1 MIFPKIPNLFTG
13 ISGPQDKK
21 EELKKLLERLG
32 QVLQGLDPW
41 QTDNLITFAKNLSF
55 LQDRLLTDLVFQHA
69 LHEYDKAI
77 IWRTHVL
84 TWAAKNALYVDGD
97 FVECGTHLGF
107 SVKVVSDYVELD
119 KTDRLYWCYDLF
131 EGSAYSRFNLN
142 GVEPFEWVRKS
153 FENKKFVRLV
163 KGPVP
168 DSFEDQ
174 CPKQVAFLHLDL
186 NSAPAE
192 EGALQ
197 RIVPLMPAGAM
208 VVLDDYGWSHYK
220 PQKVVADKYFAQRNI
235 PIVELPTGQGLAII
249 R

>member
-1 MIFPKIPNLFTG
+1 MMLPKIPNLFTG
-13 ISGPQDKK
+13 ISGPQDMK
-21 EELKKLLERLG
+21 EELKKLLERLS
-32 QVLQGLDPW
+32 QMLQGLNPW
-41 QTDNLITFAKNLSF
+41 QTDNLITFGKNLSF
-55 LQDRLLTDLVFQHA
+55 LEDKRLTDLVFQHA
-69 LHEYDKAI
+69 IHEYDKAI
-77 IWRTHVL
+77 IWRTHIL
-84 TWAAKNALYVDGD
+84 TWAAKNALQVEGD
-97 FVECGTHLGF
+97 FIECGTHLGF

-119 KTDRLYWCYDLF
+119 KTDRLFWCYDLF
-131 EGSAYSRFNLN
+131 EGSAYSGFNFN
-142 GVEPFEWVRKS
+142 GVEPFEWVRNS
-153 FENKKFVRLV
+153 FEDKKFVRLV

-168 DSFEDQ
+168 DSFRDQ

-208 VVLDDYGWSHYK
+208 VVLDDYGWSYYK
-220 PQKVVADKYFAQRNI
+220 AQKVVADKYFAQRNI